1 MDKKVIIALA
11 IWVFLQKNTV
21 KTIQDLLGI
30 YDMETHIGAV
40 AIGIL
45 CCGIIVP
52 IVIFVSAILCNFFPE
67 ITAWVSTASII
78 LMCVVYLIF
87 GFLSATYDCQFDDRL
102 EITLNK
108 SLKEDYIDGKGM
120 VAKAWDKIQFEL
132 SCCGVLGPKDYAD
145 VKFIT
150 GRYVPVSCCQRQDTH
165 AQPFNETMCQDEA
178 DLLQHK
184 QVNNG
189 SFLNT
194 VGCYS
199 EMKTSFH
206 KYLLKMMW
214 LSFGMC
220 ITLVICLTVT
230 LCIICIG

>member
-1 MDKKVIIALA
+1 MDKKVIIQIAVIITFNCAILALA

-52 IVIFVSAILCNFFPE
+52 IVIF
-67 ITAWVSTASII
+67 STASII

-87 GFLSATYDCQFDDRL
+87 GFLSATYDCQ
-102 EITLNK
+102 
-108 SLKEDYIDGKGM
+108 
-120 VAKAWDKIQFEL
+120 L

>member
-1 MDKKVIIALA
+1 MDKKVIIQIAVIITFNCAILALA

-87 GFLSATYDCQFDDRL
+87 GFLSATYDCQ
-102 EITLNK
+102 
-108 SLKEDYIDGKGM
+108 
-120 VAKAWDKIQFEL
+120 L